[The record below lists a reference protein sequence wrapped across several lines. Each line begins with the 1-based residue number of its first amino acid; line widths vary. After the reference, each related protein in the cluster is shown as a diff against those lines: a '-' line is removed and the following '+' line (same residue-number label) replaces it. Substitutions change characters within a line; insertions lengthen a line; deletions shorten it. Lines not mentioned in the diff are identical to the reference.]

1 MLDSYWSDSCGAYTF
16 DAKIDLLSCPNDTC
30 AAATIIPFVTDVDR
44 HYRNNYCPCSADY
57 YAYFGYD
64 TKDAVYKFTVPQNGR
79 KYLFTADLDSD
90 YGNELSL
97 WNGCPSSASQE
108 ARDSGWDKVYIY
120 SLLNNMFATTYYVL
134 VDGYS
139 SSGGCNYYD
148 FNARISDVTCA
159 ISGSPGTNVYNGYT
173 YACVNNYSGSCG
185 GASYDAFFKFTG
197 NAGYDYNFKI
207 EGYLVGRPDYTY
219 SPIITLFKDGSPE
232 VEIACS
238 AASGKETELTPS
250 MIGTLTTGATYYIVV
265 DGGSAGATVGGY
277 KLTSSI
283 TVK

>member
-1 MLDSYWSDSCGAYTF
+1 
-16 DAKIDLLSCPNDTC
+16 
-30 AAATIIPFVTDVDR
+30 
-44 HYRNNYCPCSADY
+44 
-57 YAYFGYD
+57 
-64 TKDAVYKFTVPQNGR
+64 
-79 KYLFTADLDSD
+79 
-90 YGNELSL
+90 
-97 WNGCPSSASQE
+97 
-108 ARDSGWDKVYIY
+108 
-120 SLLNNMFATTYYVL
+120 MFATTYYVL

-159 ISGSPGTNVYNGYT
+159 NDTKASATTISGSPGTNVYNGYT